1 MSVTNVTCKIGD
13 KEIKFETGKLA
24 LQAPGAVVVTSGDTN
39 VLVTT
44 VANETVREGIDFFPL
59 TVDVEERMYSAGKI
73 PGGFFRR
80 EGRQTE
86 KAILACRL
94 IDRPLRPSFKEGFR
108 CETQIIATVLSVD
121 NENEYDVLALN
132 AASLGLQ
139 LAGVPLDSPIGAV
152 RMSLINDNWVPQAS
166 NTELEDSVFDMVIA
180 GNLNEKGEVDIVMV
194 EAGASDNAFEKIDA
208 GSKAPSEELVA
219 DGIDSSKQFISE
231 LIAAQAELVSK
242 NDVPV
247 TDWPLVEDF
256 SKELKSDIED
266 SYKSEVENIT
276 SITDRKER
284 SNKQSELEEQVVE
297 KYINEEEDNTK
308 AIKLAFKSLV
318 KNVVRDR
325 VISGGERLDGRS
337 PTDIREISAEIGLLP
352 TVHGS
357 SLFLRGET
365 QVLNVTTLG
374 MGRLEQMLDTI
385 DTVTSKRYMH
395 HYNFPP
401 YSTGEAYMM
410 RGPKRREIGHGALAE
425 KALVPVI
432 PTKIDFPYTIRVV
445 SEAISSNGST
455 SQASVCA
462 SSLSLMAA
470 GVPIREHVAGIA
482 MGLISKDENY
492 VTLTDILGA
501 EDALGDMDFKVA
513 GTRNVITALQLDMK
527 IEGLPSD
534 VLRKALNQAMDA
546 RHHILDIMED
556 TISTPAESLSGN
568 APRLETVELPKDKIG
583 EVIGPKG
590 KNIRKIE
597 EETGVSVEIDDD
609 GILTLGSTEED
620 SLAAAK
626 EMVMLIIDPPEV
638 EVDTDYDGEV
648 VSVATY
654 GAFINILPGRDGLL
668 HISKF
673 HSEKRVKNPENVLNI
688 GDKIKVHVDSIENG
702 KVSLSLLEDL
712 DIPEESI
719 DTGGGNRGNR
729 DSRPRR
735 NDRSGRGNSGR
746 GNSGRGNSDRG
757 NRSSRQSDDSSKRKR
772 VSFEDEFEKGI

>member
-1 MSVTNVTCKIGD
+1 MSIDNVKVDIG
-13 KEIKFETGKLA
+13 KAEIGFETGKLA
-24 LQAPGAVVVTSGDTN
+24 LQAPGSVVVTSGDTT

-44 VANETVREGIDFFPL
+44 VANKSVRDGIDFFPL

-94 IDRPLRPSFKEGFR
+94 IDRPLRPSFKDGFR

-121 NENEYDVLALN
+121 NENEYDILALN

-139 LAGVPLDSPIGAV
+139 LAGVPLESAVGAV
-152 RMSLINDNWVPQAS
+152 RMSLINDNWVVQATNS
-166 NTELEDSVFDMVIA
+166 ELEDSVFDMVVA
-180 GNLNEKGEVDIVMV
+180 GSLNPKGEIDIVMV
-194 EAGASDNAFEKIDA
+194 EAGATDNAFAKIDE
-208 GSKAPSEELVA
+208 GSAAPSENIVA
-219 DGIDSSKQFISE
+219 DGIDMSKEFIAK
-231 LIAAQAELVSK
+231 LIEAQKELVAK
-242 NDVPV
+242 RDVPEI
-247 TDWPLVEDF
+247 DWPIIEDY
-256 SKELKSDIED
+256 SEELKSQISEAFGSDIEAAMA
-266 SYKSEVENIT
+266 
-276 SITDRKER
+276 ITDRAER
-284 SNKQSELEEQVVE
+284 SEKQSELQEQAVE
-297 KYINEEEDNTK
+297 KFLDEEDDNTK
-308 AIKLAFKSLV
+308 AIKLAFKSIV
-318 KNVVRDR
+318 KNTVRDR
-325 VISGGERLDGRS
+325 VLSGGARLDGRT
-337 PTDIREISAEIGLLP
+337 PTDIRNISAEINLFP

-374 MGRLEQMLDTI
+374 MSRLEQMLDTI

-401 YSTGEAYMM
+401 YSTGEAYPM

-425 KALVPVI
+425 KALVPVV
-432 PTKIDFPYTIRVV
+432 PPKVDFPYTIRVV

-482 MGLISKDENY
+482 MGLISKDDTY

-527 IEGLPSD
+527 IEGLPAD

-556 TISTPAESLSGN
+556 TIAEPAESLSGN
-568 APRLETVELPKDKIG
+568 APRLETIELPKDKIG

-590 KNIRKIE
+590 KNIKKIE
-597 EETGVSVEIDDD
+597 EETGCSVEIDDD
-609 GILTLGSTEED
+609 GILTLGSTEEEAI
-620 SLAAAK
+620 AAGK
-626 EMVMLIIDPPEV
+626 EMVMMIIDPPEA
-638 EVDTDYDGEV
+638 EVGAEYDGEI

-654 GAFINILPGRDGLL
+654 GAFVNILPGRDGLL
-668 HISKF
+668 HVSKF
-673 HSEKRVKNPENVLNI
+673 HSSKRVNNTEAVVSV
-688 GDKIKVHVDSIENG
+688 GDKVKVKVDSIENG
-702 KVSLSLLEDL
+702 KVSLSPVEDL
-712 DIPEESI
+712 EVPDDAVGDGNNKSNDRRAPRNKSNNRN
-719 DTGGGNRGNR
+719 NRGERKPKN
-729 DSRPRR
+729 
-735 NDRSGRGNSGR
+735 GGK
-746 GNSGRGNSDRG
+746 
-757 NRSSRQSDDSSKRKR
+757 SSNRKR
-772 VSFEDEFEKGI
+772 VSFEDEFEKGL

>member
-1 MSVTNVTCKIGD
+1 MSIDNVKVDIG
-13 KEIKFETGKLA
+13 KAEIGFETGKLA
-24 LQAPGAVVVTSGDTN
+24 LQAPGSVVVTSGNTT

-44 VANETVREGIDFFPL
+44 VANKSVRDGIDFFPL

-94 IDRPLRPSFKEGFR
+94 IDRPLRPSFKDGFR

-121 NENEYDVLALN
+121 NENEYDILALN

-139 LAGVPLDSPIGAV
+139 LAGVPLESAVGAV
-152 RMSLINDNWVPQAS
+152 RMSLINDNWVVQATNS
-166 NTELEDSVFDMVIA
+166 ELEDSVFDMVVA
-180 GNLNEKGEVDIVMV
+180 GSLNPKGEIDIVMV
-194 EAGASDNAFEKIDA
+194 EAGATDNAFAKIDE
-208 GSKAPSEELVA
+208 GSAAPSENIVA
-219 DGIDSSKQFISE
+219 DGIDMSKEFISK
-231 LIAAQAELVSK
+231 LIEAQKELVAK
-242 NDVPV
+242 RDVPEI
-247 TDWPLVEDF
+247 DWPIIEDY
-256 SKELKSDIED
+256 SEELKSQISEAFGSDIE
-266 SYKSEVENIT
+266 T
-276 SITDRKER
+276 AMAITDRAER
-284 SNKQSELEEQVVE
+284 SEKQSELQEQAVE
-297 KYINEEEDNTK
+297 KFLDEEDDNTK
-308 AIKLAFKSLV
+308 AIKLAFKSIV
-318 KNVVRDR
+318 KNTVRDR
-325 VISGGERLDGRS
+325 VLSGGARLDGRT
-337 PTDIREISAEIGLLP
+337 PTDIRNISAEINLLP

-374 MGRLEQMLDTI
+374 MSRLEQMLDTI

-401 YSTGEAYMM
+401 YSTGEAYPM

-425 KALVPVI
+425 KALVPVV
-432 PTKIDFPYTIRVV
+432 PPKVDFPYTIRVV

-482 MGLISKDENY
+482 MGLISKDDTY

-527 IEGLPSD
+527 IEGLPAD

-556 TISTPAESLSGN
+556 TIAEPAESLSGN
-568 APRLETVELPKDKIG
+568 APRLETIELPKDKIG

-590 KNIRKIE
+590 KNIKKIE
-597 EETGVSVEIDDD
+597 EETGCSVEIDDD
-609 GILTLGSTEED
+609 GILTLGSTEEEAI
-620 SLAAAK
+620 AAGK
-626 EMVMLIIDPPEV
+626 EMVMMIIDPPEA
-638 EVDTDYDGEV
+638 EVGAEYDGEI

-654 GAFINILPGRDGLL
+654 GAFVNILPGRDGLL
-668 HISKF
+668 HVSKF
-673 HSEKRVKNPENVLNI
+673 HSSKRVNNTEAVVSV
-688 GDKIKVHVDSIENG
+688 GDKVKVKVDSIENG
-702 KVSLSLLEDL
+702 KVSLSPVEDL
-712 DIPEESI
+712 EVPDDAVGDGNNKSNDRRPPRNKSNNRN
-719 DTGGGNRGNR
+719 NRGERKPKN
-729 DSRPRR
+729 
-735 NDRSGRGNSGR
+735 GGK
-746 GNSGRGNSDRG
+746 
-757 NRSSRQSDDSSKRKR
+757 SSNRKR
-772 VSFEDEFEKGI
+772 VSFEDEFEKGL

>member
-1 MSVTNVTCKIGD
+1 MSIDNVKVDIG
-13 KEIKFETGKLA
+13 KAEIGFETGKLA
-24 LQAPGAVVVTSGDTN
+24 LQAPGSVVVTSGDTT

-44 VANETVREGIDFFPL
+44 VANKSVRDGIDFFPL

-94 IDRPLRPSFKEGFR
+94 IDRPLRPSFKDGFR

-121 NENEYDVLALN
+121 NENEYDILALN

-139 LAGVPLDSPIGAV
+139 LAGVPLESAVGAV
-152 RMSLINDNWVPQAS
+152 RMSLINDNWVVQATNS
-166 NTELEDSVFDMVIA
+166 ELEDSVFDMVVA
-180 GNLNEKGEVDIVMV
+180 GSLNPKGEIDIVMV
-194 EAGASDNAFEKIDA
+194 EAGATDNAFAKIDE
-208 GSKAPSEELVA
+208 GSAAPSENIVA
-219 DGIDSSKQFISE
+219 DGIDMSKEYIAK
-231 LIAAQAELVSK
+231 LIEAQKELVAK
-242 NDVPV
+242 RDVPEI
-247 TDWPLVEDF
+247 DWPIIEDY
-256 SKELKSDIED
+256 SEELKSQISEAFSSNIEAAMA
-266 SYKSEVENIT
+266 
-276 SITDRKER
+276 ITDRAER
-284 SNKQSELEEQVVE
+284 SEKQSELQEQAVE
-297 KYINEEEDNTK
+297 KFLDEEDDNTK
-308 AIKLAFKSLV
+308 AIKLAFKSIV
-318 KNVVRDR
+318 KNTVRDR
-325 VISGGERLDGRS
+325 VLSGGARLDGRN
-337 PTDIREISAEIGLLP
+337 PTDIRNISAEINLLP

-374 MGRLEQMLDTI
+374 MSRLEQMLDTI

-401 YSTGEAYMM
+401 YSTGEAYPM

-425 KALVPVI
+425 KALVPVV
-432 PTKIDFPYTIRVV
+432 PAKVDFPYTIRVV

-482 MGLISKDENY
+482 MGLISKDDTY

-527 IEGLPSD
+527 IEGLPAD

-556 TISTPAESLSGN
+556 TIAEPAESLSGN
-568 APRLETVELPKDKIG
+568 APRLETIELPKDKIG

-590 KNIRKIE
+590 KNIKKIE
-597 EETGVSVEIDDD
+597 EETGCSVEIDDD
-609 GILTLGSTEED
+609 GILTLGSTEEEAI
-620 SLAAAK
+620 AAGK
-626 EMVMLIIDPPEV
+626 EMVMMIIDPPEA
-638 EVDTDYDGEV
+638 EVGAEYDGEI

-654 GAFINILPGRDGLL
+654 GAFVNILPGRDGLL
-668 HISKF
+668 HVSKF
-673 HSEKRVKNPENVLNI
+673 HSSKRVNNTEAVVSV
-688 GDKIKVHVDSIENG
+688 GDKVKVKVDSIENG
-702 KVSLSLLEDL
+702 KVSLSPVEDL
-712 DIPEESI
+712 EVPDDAVGDGNNKSNDRRPPRNKSNNRN
-719 DTGGGNRGNR
+719 NRGERKPKN
-729 DSRPRR
+729 
-735 NDRSGRGNSGR
+735 GGK
-746 GNSGRGNSDRG
+746 
-757 NRSSRQSDDSSKRKR
+757 SSNRKR
-772 VSFEDEFEKGI
+772 VSFEDEFEKGL

>member
-1 MSVTNVTCKIGD
+1 MSIDNVKVSIGNSD
-13 KEIKFETGKLA
+13 IAFETGKLA
-24 LQAPGAVVVTSGDTN
+24 LQAPGSVLVTSGETN

-44 VANETVREGIDFFPL
+44 VANKSVRDGIDFFPL

-94 IDRPLRPSFKEGFR
+94 IDRPLRPSFKDGFR

-121 NENEYDVLALN
+121 NENEYDILALN

-139 LAGVPLDSPIGAV
+139 LAGVPLESAVGAV
-152 RMSLINDNWVPQAS
+152 RMSLINDTWIAQAT
-166 NTELEDSVFDMVIA
+166 NTELEESVFDMVVA
-180 GNLNEKGEVDIVMV
+180 GSLNSKGEVDIVMV
-194 EAGASDNAFEKIDA
+194 EAGASDDAFEKIDN
-208 GSKAPSEELVA
+208 GSTAPSENIVA
-219 DGIDSSKQFISE
+219 DGIDLSKEYIAK
-231 LIAAQAELVSK
+231 LIEAQKELVSK
-242 NDVPV
+242 RDIPV
-247 TDWPLVEDF
+247 VDWPIVEDY
-256 SKELKSDIED
+256 SDELKAKITDE
-266 SYKSEVENIT
+266 YSEKVD
-276 SITDRKER
+276 SITALTDRSER
-284 SNKQSELEEQVVE
+284 SEKQSELQDEVIE
-297 KYINEEEDNTK
+297 KFLDDETDNTK

-318 KNVVRDR
+318 KSTVRNR
-325 VISGGERLDGRS
+325 VLTGGPRLDGRT
-337 PTDIREISAEIGLLP
+337 PTDIRNISSEINLLP

-374 MGRLEQMLDTI
+374 MSRLEQMLDTI

-401 YSTGEAYMM
+401 YSTGEAYPM

-432 PTKIDFPYTIRVV
+432 PPKIDFPYTIRVV

-482 MGLISKDENY
+482 MGLISNDDTY

-534 VLRKALNQAMDA
+534 VLRGALNQAMDA

-556 TISTPAESLSGN
+556 TIAEPAENLSGN
-568 APRLETVELPKDKIG
+568 APRLETIELPKDKIG

-597 EETGVSVEIDDD
+597 EETGCSVEIDDE
-609 GILTLGSTEED
+609 GILTLGSTEEEAI
-620 SLAAAK
+620 AAGK
-626 EMVMLIIDPPEV
+626 EMVMLIIDPPEA
-638 EVDTDYDGEV
+638 EVGAEYDGEV

-654 GAFINILPGRDGLL
+654 GAFVNILPGRDGLL
-668 HISKF
+668 HVSKF
-673 HSEKRVKNPENVLNI
+673 HSTKRVNNTEAVVKN
-688 GDKIKVHVDSIENG
+688 GDKIKVKVDSIENG
-702 KVSLSLLEDL
+702 KVSLSPVEDL
-712 DIPEESI
+712 DIPDDAVGESKGKSG
-719 DTGGGNRGNR
+719 DRKP
-729 DSRPRR
+729 SRPRNNNR
-735 NDRSGRGNSGR
+735 N
-746 GNSGRGNSDRG
+746 
-757 NRSSRQSDDSSKRKR
+757 NRSDKKTENNNKSSNRKR
-772 VSFEDEFEKGI
+772 VSFEDEFEKGLLTTFYFQLIL

>member
-1 MSVTNVTCKIGD
+1 MSIDNVKVNIGNA
-13 KEIKFETGKLA
+13 EIGFETGKLA
-24 LQAPGAVVVTSGDTN
+24 LQAPGSVVVTSGNTT

-44 VANETVREGIDFFPL
+44 VANKSVRDGIDFFPL

-94 IDRPLRPSFKEGFR
+94 IDRPLRPSFKDGFR

-121 NENEYDVLALN
+121 NENEYDILALN

-139 LAGVPLDSPIGAV
+139 LAGVPLESAVGAV
-152 RMSLINDNWVPQAS
+152 RMSLINDKWVVQAT
-166 NTELEDSVFDMVIA
+166 NTELEESVFDMVVA
-180 GNLNEKGEVDIVMV
+180 GSLNPKDEIDIVMV
-194 EAGASDNAFEKIDA
+194 EAGATDNAFNKIDQ
-208 GSKAPSEELVA
+208 GSAAPSENIVA
-219 DGIDSSKQFISE
+219 DGIDMSKEFIAK
-231 LIAAQAELVSK
+231 LIEAQKELVAK
-242 NDVPV
+242 RDIPKI
-247 TDWPLVEDF
+247 DWPFVEDY
-256 SKELKSDIED
+256 SEELKSQISDAFGSDIEAAMA
-266 SYKSEVENIT
+266 IT
-276 SITDRKER
+276 NRSER
-284 SNKQSELEEQVVE
+284 SEKQRELEEQAIE
-297 KYINEEEDNTK
+297 KFLDEEDDNTK
-308 AIKLAFKSLV
+308 AIKLSFKSIV
-318 KNVVRDR
+318 KNTVRDR
-325 VISGGERLDGRS
+325 VLSGGARLDGRT
-337 PTDIREISAEIGLLP
+337 PTDIRNISAEINLLP

-374 MGRLEQMLDTI
+374 MSRLEQMLDTI

-401 YSTGEAYMM
+401 YSTGEAYPM

-432 PTKIDFPYTIRVV
+432 PPKVDFPYTIRVV

-482 MGLISKDENY
+482 MGLISKDDTY

-527 IEGLPSD
+527 IEGLPAD

-556 TISTPAESLSGN
+556 TIAEPAESLSGN
-568 APRLETVELPKDKIG
+568 APRLETIELPKDKIG

-590 KNIRKIE
+590 KNIKKIE
-597 EETGVSVEIDDD
+597 EETGCSVEIDDD
-609 GILTLGSTEED
+609 GILTLGSTEEEAI
-620 SLAAAK
+620 AAGK
-626 EMVMLIIDPPEV
+626 EMVMLIIDPPEA
-638 EVDTDYDGEV
+638 EVGAEYDGEV

-654 GAFINILPGRDGLL
+654 GAFVNILPGRDGLL
-668 HISKF
+668 HVSKF
-673 HSEKRVKNPENVLNI
+673 HSTKRVNNTEAVVSV
-688 GDKIKVHVDSIENG
+688 GDKVKVKVDSIENG
-702 KVSLSLLEDL
+702 KVSLSPVEDL
-712 DIPEESI
+712 DVPDDAVSE
-719 DTGGGNRGNR
+719 GNNK
-729 DSRPRR
+729 S
-735 NDRSGRGNSGR
+735 NDRRPPRNRSNNRNNRVERNSKNSGK
-746 GNSGRGNSDRG
+746 
-757 NRSSRQSDDSSKRKR
+757 SSNRKR
-772 VSFEDEFEKGI
+772 VSFEDDFEKGL

>member
-1 MSVTNVTCKIGD
+1 MSIDNVKVNIGNA
-13 KEIKFETGKLA
+13 EIGFETGKLA
-24 LQAPGAVVVTSGDTN
+24 LQAPGSVVVTSGDTT

-44 VANETVREGIDFFPL
+44 VANKSVRDGIDFFPL

-94 IDRPLRPSFKEGFR
+94 IDRPLRPSFKDGFR

-121 NENEYDVLALN
+121 NENEYDILALN

-139 LAGVPLDSPIGAV
+139 LAGVPLESAVGAV
-152 RMSLINDNWVPQAS
+152 RMSLINDNWVVQAT
-166 NTELEDSVFDMVIA
+166 NTELEESVFDMVVA
-180 GNLNEKGEVDIVMV
+180 GSLNPKGEIDIVMV
-194 EAGASDNAFEKIDA
+194 EAGATDNAFNKIDE
-208 GSKAPSEELVA
+208 GSAAPSENIVA
-219 DGIDSSKQFISE
+219 DGIDMSKEFISK
-231 LIAAQAELVSK
+231 LIEAQKELVAK
-242 NDVPV
+242 RDVPEV
-247 TDWPLVEDF
+247 DWPIIEDY
-256 SKELKSDIED
+256 SEELKSQISEAFGSDIE
-266 SYKSEVENIT
+266 T
-276 SITDRKER
+276 AMAITDRSER
-284 SNKQSELEEQVVE
+284 SEKQSALEEQAVE
-297 KYINEEEDNTK
+297 KFLDEEDDNTK
-308 AIKLAFKSLV
+308 AIKLAFKSIV
-318 KNVVRDR
+318 KNTVRDR
-325 VISGGERLDGRS
+325 VLSGGARLDGRT
-337 PTDIREISAEIGLLP
+337 PTDIRNISAEINLLP

-374 MGRLEQMLDTI
+374 MSRLEQMLDTI

-401 YSTGEAYMM
+401 YSTGEAYPM

-432 PTKIDFPYTIRVV
+432 PPKVDFPYTIRVV

-482 MGLISKDENY
+482 MGLISKDDTY

-527 IEGLPSD
+527 IEGLPAD

-556 TISTPAESLSGN
+556 TIAEPAESLSGN
-568 APRLETVELPKDKIG
+568 APRLETIELPKDKIG

-590 KNIRKIE
+590 KNIKKIE
-597 EETGVSVEIDDD
+597 EETGCSVEIDDD
-609 GILTLGSTEED
+609 GILTLGSTEEEAI
-620 SLAAAK
+620 AAGK
-626 EMVMLIIDPPEV
+626 EMVMLIIDPPEA
-638 EVDTDYDGEV
+638 EVGAEYDGEV

-668 HISKF
+668 HVSKF
-673 HSEKRVKNPENVLNI
+673 HSSKRVNNTEAVVSV
-688 GDKIKVHVDSIENG
+688 GDKIKVNVDSIENG
-702 KVSLSLLEDL
+702 KVSLSPVEDL
-712 DIPEESI
+712 EIPEEAE
-719 DTGGGNRGNR
+719 GGDSKNSRDRKPSRSRNGNRNGR
-729 DSRPRR
+729 DKK
-735 NDRSGRGNSGR
+735 
-746 GNSGRGNSDRG
+746 SDNG
-757 NRSSRQSDDSSKRKR
+757 GKSSNRKR
-772 VSFEDEFEKGI
+772 VSFEDEFEKGL

>member
-1 MSVTNVTCKIGD
+1 MSIDNVKVDIG
-13 KEIKFETGKLA
+13 KAEIGFETGKLA
-24 LQAPGAVVVTSGDTN
+24 LQAPGSVVVTSGDTT

-44 VANETVREGIDFFPL
+44 VANKSVRDGIDFFPL

-94 IDRPLRPSFKEGFR
+94 IDRPLRPSFKDGFR

-121 NENEYDVLALN
+121 NENEYDILALN

-139 LAGVPLDSPIGAV
+139 LAGVPLESAVGAV
-152 RMSLINDNWVPQAS
+152 RMSLINDNWVVQATNS
-166 NTELEDSVFDMVIA
+166 ELEDSVFDMVVA
-180 GNLNEKGEVDIVMV
+180 GSLNPKGEIDIVMV
-194 EAGASDNAFEKIDA
+194 EAGATDNAFAKIDE
-208 GSKAPSEELVA
+208 GSAAPSENIVA
-219 DGIDSSKQFISE
+219 DGIDMSKEFISK
-231 LIAAQAELVSK
+231 LIEAQKELVAK
-242 NDVPV
+242 RDVPEI
-247 TDWPLVEDF
+247 DWPIIEDYPE
-256 SKELKSDIED
+256 ELKSQISEAFGSDIE
-266 SYKSEVENIT
+266 VAMA
-276 SITDRKER
+276 ITDRAER
-284 SNKQSELEEQVVE
+284 SEKQSELQEQAVE
-297 KYINEEEDNTK
+297 KFLDEEDDNTK
-308 AIKLAFKSLV
+308 AIKLAFKSIV
-318 KNVVRDR
+318 KNTVRDR
-325 VISGGERLDGRS
+325 VLSGGARLDGRT
-337 PTDIREISAEIGLLP
+337 PTDIRNISAEINLLP

-374 MGRLEQMLDTI
+374 MSRLEQMLDTI

-401 YSTGEAYMM
+401 YSTGEAYPM

-425 KALVPVI
+425 KALVPVV
-432 PTKIDFPYTIRVV
+432 PPKVDFPYTIRVV

-482 MGLISKDENY
+482 MGLISKDDTY

-527 IEGLPSD
+527 IEGLPAD

-556 TISTPAESLSGN
+556 TIAEPAESLSGN
-568 APRLETVELPKDKIG
+568 APRLETIELPKDKIG

-590 KNIRKIE
+590 KNIKKIE
-597 EETGVSVEIDDD
+597 EETGCSVEIDDD
-609 GILTLGSTEED
+609 GILTLGSTEEEAI
-620 SLAAAK
+620 AAGK
-626 EMVMLIIDPPEV
+626 EMVMMIIDPPEA
-638 EVDTDYDGEV
+638 EVGAEYDGEI

-654 GAFINILPGRDGLL
+654 GAFVNILPGRDGLL
-668 HISKF
+668 HVSKF
-673 HSEKRVKNPENVLNI
+673 HSSKRVNNTEAVVSV
-688 GDKIKVHVDSIENG
+688 GDKVKVKVDSIENG
-702 KVSLSLLEDL
+702 KVSLSPVEDL
-712 DIPEESI
+712 EVPDDAVGDGNNKSNDRRPPRNKSNNRN
-719 DTGGGNRGNR
+719 NRGERKPKN
-729 DSRPRR
+729 
-735 NDRSGRGNSGR
+735 GGK
-746 GNSGRGNSDRG
+746 
-757 NRSSRQSDDSSKRKR
+757 SSNRKR
-772 VSFEDEFEKGI
+772 VSFEDEFEKGL

>member
-1 MSVTNVTCKIGD
+1 MSIDNVKVDIG
-13 KEIKFETGKLA
+13 KAEIGFETGKLA
-24 LQAPGAVVVTSGDTN
+24 LQAPGSVVVTSGDTT

-44 VANETVREGIDFFPL
+44 VANKSVRDGIDFFPL

-94 IDRPLRPSFKEGFR
+94 IDRPLRPSFKDGFR

-121 NENEYDVLALN
+121 NENEYDILALN

-139 LAGVPLDSPIGAV
+139 LAGVPLESAVGAV
-152 RMSLINDNWVPQAS
+152 RMSLINDNWVVQATNS
-166 NTELEDSVFDMVIA
+166 ELEDSVFDMVVA
-180 GNLNEKGEVDIVMV
+180 GSLNSKGEIDIVMV
-194 EAGASDNAFEKIDA
+194 EAGATDNAFAKIDE
-208 GSKAPSEELVA
+208 GSAAPSENIVA
-219 DGIDSSKQFISE
+219 DGIDMSKEFISK
-231 LIAAQAELVSK
+231 LIEAQKELVAK
-242 NDVPV
+242 RDVPEI
-247 TDWPLVEDF
+247 DWPIIEDY
-256 SKELKSDIED
+256 SEELKSQISEAFGSDIEAAMA
-266 SYKSEVENIT
+266 
-276 SITDRKER
+276 ITDRAER
-284 SNKQSELEEQVVE
+284 SEKQSELQEQAVE
-297 KYINEEEDNTK
+297 KFLDEEDDNTK
-308 AIKLAFKSLV
+308 AIKLAFKSIV
-318 KNVVRDR
+318 KNTVRDR
-325 VISGGERLDGRS
+325 VLSGGARLDGRT
-337 PTDIREISAEIGLLP
+337 PTDIRNISAEINLLP

-374 MGRLEQMLDTI
+374 MSRLEQMLDTI

-401 YSTGEAYMM
+401 YSTGEAYPM

-425 KALVPVI
+425 KALVPVV
-432 PTKIDFPYTIRVV
+432 PPKVDFPYTIRVV

-482 MGLISKDENY
+482 MGLISKDDTY

-527 IEGLPSD
+527 IEGLPAD

-556 TISTPAESLSGN
+556 TIAEPAESLSGN
-568 APRLETVELPKDKIG
+568 APRLETIELPKDKIG

-590 KNIRKIE
+590 KNIKKIE
-597 EETGVSVEIDDD
+597 EETGCSVEIDDD
-609 GILTLGSTEED
+609 GILTLGSTEEEAI
-620 SLAAAK
+620 AAGK
-626 EMVMLIIDPPEV
+626 EMVMMIIDPPEA
-638 EVDTDYDGEV
+638 EVGAEYDGEI

-654 GAFINILPGRDGLL
+654 GAFVNILPGRDGLL
-668 HISKF
+668 HVSKF
-673 HSEKRVKNPENVLNI
+673 HSSKRVNNTEAVVSV
-688 GDKIKVHVDSIENG
+688 GDKVKVKVDSIENG
-702 KVSLSLLEDL
+702 KVSLSPVEDL
-712 DIPEESI
+712 EVPDDAVGDGNNKSNDRRPPRNKSNNRN
-719 DTGGGNRGNR
+719 NRGERKPKN
-729 DSRPRR
+729 
-735 NDRSGRGNSGR
+735 GGK
-746 GNSGRGNSDRG
+746 
-757 NRSSRQSDDSSKRKR
+757 SSNRKR
-772 VSFEDEFEKGI
+772 VSFEDEFEKGL

>member
-1 MSVTNVTCKIGD
+1 MSIDNVKVNIGSAD
-13 KEIKFETGKLA
+13 IGFETGKLA
-24 LQAPGAVVVTSGDTN
+24 LQAPGSVVVTSGETT

-44 VANETVREGIDFFPL
+44 VANKSVRDGIDFFPL

-94 IDRPLRPSFKEGFR
+94 IDRPLRPSFKDGFR

-121 NENEYDVLALN
+121 NENEYDILALN

-139 LAGVPLDSPIGAV
+139 LAGVPLESAVGAV
-152 RMSLINDNWVPQAS
+152 RMSLINDNWVVQAT
-166 NTELEDSVFDMVIA
+166 NTELEESVFDMVVA
-180 GNLNEKGEVDIVMV
+180 GSLNPKGEIDIVMV
-194 EAGASDNAFEKIDA
+194 EAGATDNAFQKIDE
-208 GSKAPSEELVA
+208 GSAAPSENIVA
-219 DGIDSSKQFISE
+219 DGIDMSKEFIAK
-231 LIAAQAELVSK
+231 LIEAQKELVSK
-242 NDVPV
+242 RDVPEI
-247 TDWPLVEDF
+247 DWPI
-256 SKELKSDIED
+256 IED
-266 SYKSEVENIT
+266 YSEELRSQISEAFGT
-276 SITDRKER
+276 EIETAMALTDRSER
-284 SNKQSELEEQVVE
+284 SEKQSKLEEQAVE
-297 KYINEEEDNTK
+297 QFLNEEDDNTK
-308 AIKLAFKSLV
+308 AIKLAFKSIV
-318 KNVVRDR
+318 KNIVRDR
-325 VISGGERLDGRS
+325 VLSGGARLDGRT
-337 PTDIREISAEIGLLP
+337 PTDIRNISAEINLLP

-374 MGRLEQMLDTI
+374 MSRLEQMLDTI

-401 YSTGEAYMM
+401 YSTGEAYPM

-425 KALVPVI
+425 KALVPVV
-432 PTKIDFPYTIRVV
+432 PQKVDFPYTIRVV

-482 MGLISKDENY
+482 MGLISKDDTY

-527 IEGLPSD
+527 IEGLPAD

-556 TISTPAESLSGN
+556 TISEPAESLSGN
-568 APRLETVELPKDKIG
+568 APRLETIELPKDKIG

-590 KNIRKIE
+590 KNIKKIE
-597 EETGVSVEIDDD
+597 EETGCSVEIDDD

-620 SLAAAK
+620 AIAAGK
-626 EMVMLIIDPPEV
+626 EMVMLIIDPPEAEVGV
-638 EVDTDYDGEV
+638 EYDGEV
-648 VSVATY
+648 VSVANY

-668 HISKF
+668 HVSKF
-673 HSEKRVKNPENVLNI
+673 HSSKRVNNTEAVVSV
-688 GDKIKVHVDSIENG
+688 GDKIRVNVDSIENG
-702 KVSLSLLEDL
+702 KVSLSPVEDL
-712 DIPEESI
+712 EIPEEAE
-719 DTGGGNRGNR
+719 GGQSNNSRDRKPSRSRNGNRNGK
-729 DSRPRR
+729 DK
-735 NDRSGRGNSGR
+735 
-746 GNSGRGNSDRG
+746 NSDNRG
-757 NRSSRQSDDSSKRKR
+757 KSSNRKR
-772 VSFEDEFEKGI
+772 VSFEDDFEKGL

>member
-1 MSVTNVTCKIGD
+1 MSIDNVKVSIGNS
-13 KEIKFETGKLA
+13 EIVFETGKLA
-24 LQAPGAVVVTSGDTN
+24 IQAPGSVVVTSGETN

-44 VANETVREGIDFFPL
+44 VANKTVRDGIDFFPL

-94 IDRPLRPSFKEGFR
+94 IDRPLRPSFKDGFR

-121 NENEYDVLALN
+121 NENEYDILALN

-139 LAGVPLDSPIGAV
+139 LAGVPLESAVGAV
-152 RMSLINDNWVPQAS
+152 RMSLINDNWVVQAT
-166 NTELEDSVFDMVIA
+166 NTEIEESVFDMVVA
-180 GNLNEKGEVDIVMV
+180 GSLNTKGEVDIVMV
-194 EAGASDNAFEKIDA
+194 EAAASDSAFEKIDN
-208 GSKAPSEELVA
+208 GSKAPSESIVA
-219 DGIDSSKQFISE
+219 DGIDMSKEFIGKLIDAQKE
-231 LIAAQAELVSK
+231 LLTKRSIPVVDWPIVEDYSAELGNEIASEYAEEV
-242 NDVPV
+242 
-247 TDWPLVEDF
+247 
-256 SKELKSDIED
+256 D
-266 SYKSEVENIT
+266 SIT
-276 SITDRKER
+276 AITDRSER
-284 SNKQSELEEQVVE
+284 SEKQGALQEQVLE
-297 KYINEEEDNTK
+297 KFLDDEVPNSK

-318 KNVVRDR
+318 KSTVRNR
-325 VISGGERLDGRS
+325 VLSGGPRLDGRT
-337 PTDIREISAEIGLLP
+337 PTDIRNISSEIDILP

-374 MGRLEQMLDTI
+374 MSRLEQMLDTI

-401 YSTGEAYMM
+401 YSTGEAYPM

-425 KALVPVI
+425 KALIPVI

-482 MGLISKDENY
+482 MGLISKDDTY

-534 VLRKALNQAMDA
+534 VLRNALNQAMDA

-556 TISTPAESLSGN
+556 TISEPAESLSGN
-568 APRLETVELPKDKIG
+568 APRLETIELPKDKIG

-597 EETGVSVEIDDD
+597 EETGCSVEIDDD
-609 GILTLGSTEED
+609 GILTLGSTEEEAI
-620 SLAAAK
+620 AAGK
-626 EMVMLIIDPPEV
+626 EMVMLIIDPPEA
-638 EVDTDYDGEV
+638 EVGAEYDGEV

-668 HISKF
+668 HVSKF
-673 HSEKRVKNPENVLNI
+673 HSSKRVNNTAAVVTV
-688 GDKIKVHVDSIENG
+688 GDKIKVKVDSIENG
-702 KVSLSLLEDL
+702 KVSLSP
-712 DIPEESI
+712 I
-719 DTGGGNRGNR
+719 
-729 DSRPRR
+729 
-735 NDRSGRGNSGR
+735 
-746 GNSGRGNSDRG
+746 
-757 NRSSRQSDDSSKRKR
+757 
-772 VSFEDEFEKGI
+772 

>member
-1 MSVTNVTCKIGD
+1 MSIDNVKVNIGNA
-13 KEIKFETGKLA
+13 EIGFETGKLA
-24 LQAPGAVVVTSGDTN
+24 LQAPGSAVVTSGDTT

-44 VANETVREGIDFFPL
+44 VANKSVRDGIDFFPL

-94 IDRPLRPSFKEGFR
+94 IDRPLRPSFKDGFR

-121 NENEYDVLALN
+121 NENEYDILALN

-139 LAGVPLDSPIGAV
+139 LAGVPLESAVGAV
-152 RMSLINDNWVPQAS
+152 RMSLINDNWVVQAT
-166 NTELEDSVFDMVIA
+166 NTELEESVFDMVVA
-180 GNLNEKGEVDIVMV
+180 GSLNPKGEIDIVMV
-194 EAGASDNAFEKIDA
+194 EAGATDNAFNKIDE
-208 GSKAPSEELVA
+208 GSAAPSENIVA
-219 DGIDSSKQFISE
+219 DGIDMSKEFISK
-231 LIAAQAELVSK
+231 LIEAQKELVAK
-242 NDVPV
+242 RDVPEI
-247 TDWPLVEDF
+247 DWPIVEDY
-256 SKELKSDIED
+256 SEELKSQISEAFGSDIEAAMAL
-266 SYKSEVENIT
+266 
-276 SITDRKER
+276 TDRAER
-284 SNKQSELEEQVVE
+284 SEKQSELQELAVE
-297 KYINEEEDNTK
+297 KFLDEEDDNTK
-308 AIKLAFKSLV
+308 AIKLAFKSIV
-318 KNVVRDR
+318 KNTVRDR
-325 VISGGERLDGRS
+325 VLSGGARLDGRT
-337 PTDIREISAEIGLLP
+337 PTDIRNISAEINLLP

-374 MGRLEQMLDTI
+374 MSRLEQMLDTI

-401 YSTGEAYMM
+401 YSTGEAYPM

-432 PTKIDFPYTIRVV
+432 PPKVDFPYTIRVV

-482 MGLISKDENY
+482 MGLISKDETY

-527 IEGLPSD
+527 IEGLPAD
-534 VLRKALNQAMDA
+534 VLRKALNQAMEA

-556 TISTPAESLSGN
+556 TIAEPAESLSGN
-568 APRLETVELPKDKIG
+568 APRLETIELPKDKIG

-590 KNIRKIE
+590 KNIKKIE
-597 EETGVSVEIDDD
+597 EETGCSVEIDDD
-609 GILTLGSTEED
+609 GILTLGSTEEEAI
-620 SLAAAK
+620 AAGK
-626 EMVMLIIDPPEV
+626 EMVMLIIDPPEA
-638 EVDTDYDGEV
+638 EVGAEYDGEV

-654 GAFINILPGRDGLL
+654 GAFVNILPGRDGLL
-668 HISKF
+668 HVSKF
-673 HSEKRVKNPENVLNI
+673 HSTKRVNNTESVVTV
-688 GDKIKVHVDSIENG
+688 GDKIKVKVDSIENG
-702 KVSLSLLEDL
+702 KVSLSPVEDL
-712 DIPEESI
+712 DVPDDAVSEGNNKSN
-719 DTGGGNRGNR
+719 DRRPPRNRSNNRNNRGE
-729 DSRPRR
+729 R
-735 NDRSGRGNSGR
+735 NSKNSGK
-746 GNSGRGNSDRG
+746 
-757 NRSSRQSDDSSKRKR
+757 SSNRKR
-772 VSFEDEFEKGI
+772 VSFEDDFEKGL

>member
-44 VANETVREGIDFFPL
+44 VANDSVREGIDFFPL
-59 TVDVEERMYSAGKI
+59 TVDVEERMYAAGKI

-94 IDRPLRPSFKEGFR
+94 IDRPLRPSFNEGFR

-152 RMSLINDNWVPQAS
+152 RMSLINDNWVAQAT
-166 NTELEDSVFDMVIA
+166 NTQMEDSVFDMVIA

-208 GSKAPSEELVA
+208 GSKSPSEDLVA
-219 DGIDSSKQFISE
+219 DGIDASKEFISE
-231 LIAAQAELVSK
+231 FIKAQAELVAQ
-242 NDVPV
+242 NDVPSI
-247 TDWPLVEDF
+247 DWPVVEDF
-256 SKELKSDIED
+256 TQELKSEIEE
-266 SYKSEVENIT
+266 SFKSEVETVT

-284 SNKQSELEEQVVE
+284 SKKQSELEEKVID
-297 KYINEEEDNTK
+297 KYLNNEEDNTK
-308 AIKLAFKSLV
+308 PIKLAFKSLV
-318 KNVVRDR
+318 KSVVRDR
-325 VISGGERLDGRS
+325 VISGGDRLDGRS
-337 PTDIREISAEIGLLP
+337 PTDIRNISAEIGLLP

-556 TISTPAESLSGN
+556 TISSPAESLSGN

-620 SLAAAK
+620 SLAEAK

-702 KVSLSLLEDL
+702 KVSLSLLENL

-719 DTGGGNRGNR
+719 DSGGGNRGNR

-746 GNSGRGNSDRG
+746 GNSDRG
-757 NRSSRQSDDSSKRKR
+757 NRSSRSNSESSKRKR

>member
-59 TVDVEERMYSAGKI
+59 TVDVEERMYAAGKI

-180 GNLNEKGEVDIVMV
+180 GNLNDKGEVDIVMV

-242 NDVPV
+242 NEVPV

-256 SKELKSDIED
+256 SKELKSHIED

-276 SITDRKER
+276 SITDRTER

-308 AIKLAFKSLV
+308 AIQLAFKSLV

-325 VISGGERLDGRS
+325 VISGGPRLDGRS
-337 PTDIREISAEIGLLP
+337 PTNIREISAEIGLLP

-432 PTKIDFPYTIRVV
+432 PNKIDFPYTIRVV

-534 VLRKALNQAMDA
+534 VLRKALSQAMDA

-556 TISTPAESLSGN
+556 TISEPAESLSGN

-729 DSRPRR
+729 DSRPKR
-735 NDRSGRGNSGR
+735 NDRSGRGNSGK
-746 GNSGRGNSDRG
+746 G
-757 NRSSRQSDDSSKRKR
+757 NRSSRQSNDSSKRKR

>member
-59 TVDVEERMYSAGKI
+59 TVDVEERMYAAGKI

-284 SNKQSELEEQVVE
+284 SNKQSELEEKVVE
-297 KYINEEEDNTK
+297 KHINEEEDNTK

>member
-1 MSVTNVTCKIGD
+1 MSIDNVKVNIGNS
-13 KEIKFETGKLA
+13 EIGFETGKLA
-24 LQAPGAVVVTSGDTN
+24 LQAPGSVVVTSGDTT

-44 VANETVREGIDFFPL
+44 VANKSVRDGIDFFPL

-94 IDRPLRPSFKEGFR
+94 IDRPLRPSFKDGFR

-121 NENEYDVLALN
+121 NENEYDILALN

-139 LAGVPLDSPIGAV
+139 LAGVPLESAVGAV
-152 RMSLINDNWVPQAS
+152 RMSLVNDNWVVQAT
-166 NTELEDSVFDMVIA
+166 NTELEDSVFNMVVA
-180 GNLNEKGEVDIVMV
+180 GSLNPKGEIDIVMV
-194 EAGASDNAFEKIDA
+194 EAGATDNAFEKIDE
-208 GSKAPSEELVA
+208 GSAAPSENIVA
-219 DGIDSSKQFISE
+219 DGIDKSKEFIAK
-231 LIAAQAELVSK
+231 LIEAQKELVSK
-242 NDVPV
+242 RDVPEV
-247 TDWPLVEDF
+247 DWPIVEDY
-256 SKELKSDIED
+256 SEELKSQISEAFGSDIET
-266 SYKSEVENIT
+266 VMAL
-276 SITDRKER
+276 TDRSER
-284 SNKQSELEEQVVE
+284 SDKQSKLEEQAVE
-297 KYINEEEDNTK
+297 KFLDEEDDNTK
-308 AIKLAFKSLV
+308 AIKLAFKSIV
-318 KNVVRDR
+318 KNTVRDR
-325 VISGGERLDGRS
+325 VLSGGARLDGRT
-337 PTDIREISAEIGLLP
+337 PTDIRNISAEINLLP

-365 QVLNVTTLG
+365 QVLNITTLG
-374 MGRLEQMLDTI
+374 MSRLEQMLDTI

-401 YSTGEAYMM
+401 YSTGEAYPM

-425 KALVPVI
+425 KALVPVV
-432 PTKIDFPYTIRVV
+432 PPKVDFPYTIRVV

-482 MGLISKDENY
+482 MGLISKDDTY

-527 IEGLPSD
+527 IEGLPAD

-556 TISTPAESLSGN
+556 TIAEPAESLSGN
-568 APRLETVELPKDKIG
+568 APRLETIELPKDKIG

-590 KNIRKIE
+590 KNIKKIE
-597 EETGVSVEIDDD
+597 EETGCSVEIDDD
-609 GILTLGSTEED
+609 GILTLGSTEEEAI
-620 SLAAAK
+620 AAGK
-626 EMVMLIIDPPEV
+626 EMVMLIIDPPEA
-638 EVDTDYDGEV
+638 EVGAEYDGEV

-668 HISKF
+668 HVSKF
-673 HSEKRVKNPENVLNI
+673 HSSKRVNNTEAVVSV
-688 GDKIKVHVDSIENG
+688 GDKIRVNVDSIENG
-702 KVSLSLLEDL
+702 KVSLSPVEDL
-712 DIPEESI
+712 EIPEEAE
-719 DTGGGNRGNR
+719 GGESNNSRDRKPSRSRNGNKNGR
-729 DSRPRR
+729 DKK
-735 NDRSGRGNSGR
+735 
-746 GNSGRGNSDRG
+746 SDNLG
-757 NRSSRQSDDSSKRKR
+757 KSSNRKR
-772 VSFEDEFEKGI
+772 VSFEDEFEKGL

>member
-59 TVDVEERMYSAGKI
+59 TVDVEERMYAAGKI

-180 GNLNEKGEVDIVMV
+180 GNLNDKGEVDIVMV

-242 NDVPV
+242 NEVPV

-308 AIKLAFKSLV
+308 EIKLAFKSLV

-325 VISGGERLDGRS
+325 VISGGARLDGRT

-432 PTKIDFPYTIRVV
+432 PNKIDFPYTIRVV

-534 VLRKALNQAMDA
+534 VLRKALSQAMDA

-556 TISTPAESLSGN
+556 TISEPAESLSGN

>member
-1 MSVTNVTCKIGD
+1 MSVTNVTCNIGD

-24 LQAPGAVVVTSGDTN
+24 IQAPGAVVVTSGETN

-44 VANETVREGIDFFPL
+44 VANESVREGIDFFPL
-59 TVDVEERMYSAGKI
+59 TVDVEERMYAAGKI

-94 IDRPLRPSFKEGFR
+94 IDRPLRPSFADGFR

-121 NENEYDVLALN
+121 NENEYDILSLN
-132 AASLGLQ
+132 GASLGLQ
-139 LAGVPLDSPIGAV
+139 LAGVPLESPVGAV
-152 RMSLINDNWVPQAS
+152 RMSLINDKWVVQAS
-166 NTELEDSVFDMVIA
+166 NTELEESIFDMVVA
-180 GNLNEKGEVDIVMV
+180 GSLNTKNEVDIVMV
-194 EAGASDNAFEKIDA
+194 EAGATEIAFDKIDN
-208 GSKAPSEELVA
+208 GSLAPSEEVVA
-219 DGIDSSKQFISE
+219 DGIDASKEHILT
-231 LIAAQAELVSK
+231 LINAQKELVSK
-242 NDVPV
+242 NEVPKI
-247 TDWPLVEDF
+247 DWPIVEDYTE
-256 SKELKSDIED
+256 ELKTEIENSYKEDIE
-266 SYKSEVENIT
+266 SIT

-284 SNKQSELEEQVVE
+284 GNKQNDLQEKVVE
-297 KYINEEEDNTK
+297 KYLNEDEDNTNS
-308 AIKLAFKSLV
+308 INLAFKSVV
-318 KNVVRDR
+318 KNVVRER
-325 VISGGERLDGRS
+325 VISGGSRLDGRNPS
-337 PTDIREISAEIGLLP
+337 DIREISAEINLLP

-357 SLFLRGET
+357 SMFLRGET

-401 YSTGEAYMM
+401 YSTGEAYPM

-425 KALVPVI
+425 KALFPVI
-432 PTKIDFPYTIRVV
+432 PAKIDFPYTIRVV

-513 GTRNVITALQLDMK
+513 GTRNAITALQLDMK

-546 RHHILDIMED
+546 RHHILDVMED
-556 TISTPAESLSGN
+556 TISEPAKSLSGN
-568 APRLETVELPKDKIG
+568 APRLETIELPKDKIG

-620 SLAAAK
+620 SLNDAK

-648 VSVATY
+648 VSIATY

-673 HSEKRVKNPENVLNI
+673 HSELRVKNPENVLSP
-688 GDKIKVHVDSIENG
+688 GDKVKVHVDSIENG
-702 KVSLSLLEDL
+702 KISLSLIDDLE
-712 DIPEESI
+712 IPEDSI
-719 DTGGGNRGNR
+719 DSGGSNNRNR
-729 DSRPRR
+729 DSHP
-735 NDRSGRGNSGR
+735 RGNNR
-746 GNSGRGNSDRG
+746 RRDNRDRG
-757 NRSSRQSDDSSKRKR
+757 PKGKNSKRKR

>member
-1 MSVTNVTCKIGD
+1 MSVTNVTCKIGE

-24 LQAPGAVVVTSGDTN
+24 LQAPGAVVVTSGETN

-94 IDRPLRPSFKEGFR
+94 IDRPLRPSFNDGFR

-121 NENEYDVLALN
+121 NENEYDVLSLN

-139 LAGVPLDSPIGAV
+139 LAGVPLDSPVGAV
-152 RMSLINDNWVPQAS
+152 RMSLINDNWVVQPTNS
-166 NTELEDSVFDMVIA
+166 EMEESVFDMVIA
-180 GNLNEKGEVDIVMV
+180 GNLNENNDVDIVMV
-194 EAGASDNAFEKIDA
+194 EAGATETAFDKIDS
-208 GSKAPSEELVA
+208 GSTTPTEDIVA
-219 DGIDSSKQFISE
+219 DGIDKSKEYISE
-231 LIAAQAELVSK
+231 LIKAQAELVSQ
-242 NDVPV
+242 NEVPEI
-247 TDWPLVEDF
+247 DWPLIEDYTP
-256 SKELKSDIED
+256 ELLSELEESYKSDIET
-266 SYKSEVENIT
+266 IT

-284 SNKQSELEEQVVE
+284 STKQAELEESAVE
-297 KYINEEEDNTK
+297 KYLNEEEDNSK
-308 AIKLAFKSLV
+308 AIKLAFKSIV

-325 VISGGERLDGRS
+325 VISGGARLDGRT
-337 PTDIREISAEIGLLP
+337 PTDIRNISAEIDLLP

-432 PTKIDFPYTIRVV
+432 PTKVDFPYTIRVV

-482 MGLISKDENY
+482 MGLISKEDNY

-513 GTRNVITALQLDMK
+513 GTRNMITALQLDMK

-534 VLRKALNQAMDA
+534 VLRKALNIKPNSKVITIFTNLIWDA
-546 RHHILDIMED
+546 ANVRGQIAFRDTFDCIVKSIDKYNSVDGVHILIRPH
-556 TISTPAESLSGN
+556 PAEYVVGTNEGYEEMLLKRYDN
-568 APRLETVELPKDKIG
+568 NLPRNVTVISNEMLVNSFSVIELTDIG
-583 EVIGPKG
+583 VINTSTIGIEMSIEGKPTILISEPHYRSKG
-590 KNIRKIE
+590 FTYDASSENHYFQLI
-597 EETGVSVEIDDD
+597 D
-609 GILTLGSTEED
+609 GILKNGHQLPNQIR
-620 SLAAAK
+620 LAK
-626 EMVMLIIDPPEV
+626 KYFYLMMFEYQHTMPFKFSSFNTFDGYNYKSFNDLKYDKNEKINLIV
-638 EVDTDYDGEV
+638 ERISSGNFSD
-648 VSVATY
+648 
-654 GAFINILPGRDGLL
+654 FIF
-668 HISKF
+668 K
-673 HSEKRVKNPENVLNI
+673 
-688 GDKIKVHVDSIENG
+688 
-702 KVSLSLLEDL
+702 
-712 DIPEESI
+712 
-719 DTGGGNRGNR
+719 
-729 DSRPRR
+729 
-735 NDRSGRGNSGR
+735 
-746 GNSGRGNSDRG
+746 
-757 NRSSRQSDDSSKRKR
+757 
-772 VSFEDEFEKGI
+772 

>member
-1 MSVTNVTCKIGD
+1 MSVTNVTCNIGD

-24 LQAPGAVVVTSGDTN
+24 IQAPGAVVVSSGETN

-44 VANETVREGIDFFPL
+44 VANESVREGIDFFPL
-59 TVDVEERMYSAGKI
+59 TVDVEERMYAAGKI

-94 IDRPLRPSFKEGFR
+94 IDRPLRPSFADGFR

-121 NENEYDVLALN
+121 NENEYDILALN

-139 LAGVPLDSPIGAV
+139 LAGVPLESPVGAV
-152 RMSLINDNWVPQAS
+152 RMSLINDKWVVQAS
-166 NTELEDSVFDMVIA
+166 NTELEESIFDMVVA
-180 GNLNEKGEVDIVMV
+180 GSLNTKNEVDIVMV
-194 EAGASDNAFEKIDA
+194 EAGATEIAFNKIDN
-208 GSKAPSEELVA
+208 GSLAPSEELVA
-219 DGIDSSKQFISE
+219 DGIDASKEHILT
-231 LIAAQAELVSK
+231 LINAQKELVSK
-242 NDVPV
+242 NEVPKI
-247 TDWPLVEDF
+247 DWPIVEDYTE
-256 SKELKSDIED
+256 ELKTEIEN
-266 SYKSEVENIT
+266 SYKDEIESIT

-284 SNKQSELEEQVVE
+284 GNKQNELQEKVVE
-297 KYINEEEDNTK
+297 KYLNEDEDNTNS
-308 AIKLAFKSLV
+308 INLAFKSVV
-318 KNVVRDR
+318 KNVVRER
-325 VISGGERLDGRS
+325 VISGGSRLDGRNPS
-337 PTDIREISAEIGLLP
+337 DIREVSAEINLLP

-357 SLFLRGET
+357 SMFLRGET

-401 YSTGEAYMM
+401 YSTGEAYPM

-425 KALVPVI
+425 KALFPVI
-432 PTKIDFPYTIRVV
+432 PTKLDFPYTIRVV

-482 MGLISKDENY
+482 MGLISKDNTY

-513 GTRNVITALQLDMK
+513 GTRNAITALQLDMK

-534 VLRKALNQAMDA
+534 ILRKALKQAMDA

-556 TISTPAESLSGN
+556 TISEPAKSLSGN
-568 APRLETVELPKDKIG
+568 APRLETIELPKDKIG

-597 EETGVSVEIDDD
+597 EDTGVSVEIDDD

-620 SLAAAK
+620 SLNDAK

-638 EVDTDYDGEV
+638 EVDTDYEGEV
-648 VSVATY
+648 VSIATY

-673 HSEKRVKNPENVLNI
+673 HSELRVKNPENVLNP
-688 GDKIKVHVDSIENG
+688 GDKVKVHVDSIENG
-702 KVSLSLLEDL
+702 KISLSLVDDLE
-712 DIPEESI
+712 IPEDSI
-719 DTGGGNRGNR
+719 DSGRSNNRNR
-729 DSRPRR
+729 DSQSRR
-735 NDRSGRGNSGR
+735 NDKRRRDNR
-746 GNSGRGNSDRG
+746 DRG
-757 NRSSRQSDDSSKRKR
+757 PKGRNSKRKR
-772 VSFEDEFEKGI
+772 VSFEDEYEKGI

>member
-1 MSVTNVTCKIGD
+1 MSIDNVKVNIGNA
-13 KEIKFETGKLA
+13 EIGFETGKLA
-24 LQAPGAVVVTSGDTN
+24 LQAPGSVVVTSGDTT

-44 VANETVREGIDFFPL
+44 VANKSVRDGIDFFPL

-94 IDRPLRPSFKEGFR
+94 IDRPLRPSFKDGFR

-121 NENEYDVLALN
+121 NENEYDILALN

-139 LAGVPLDSPIGAV
+139 LAGVPLESAVGAV
-152 RMSLINDNWVPQAS
+152 RMSLINDNWVVQAT
-166 NTELEDSVFDMVIA
+166 NTELEESVFDMVVA
-180 GNLNEKGEVDIVMV
+180 GSLNPKGEIDIVMV
-194 EAGASDNAFEKIDA
+194 EAGATDNAFNKIDE
-208 GSKAPSEELVA
+208 GSAAPSENIVA
-219 DGIDSSKQFISE
+219 DGIDMSKEFISK
-231 LIAAQAELVSK
+231 LIEAQKELVAK
-242 NDVPV
+242 RDVPEIE
-247 TDWPLVEDF
+247 WPIIEDY
-256 SKELKSDIED
+256 SEELKSQISEAFGSDIE
-266 SYKSEVENIT
+266 EAMA
-276 SITDRKER
+276 ITDKAER
-284 SNKQSELEEQVVE
+284 SEKQSELQEVAVE
-297 KYINEEEDNTK
+297 KFLDEDDDNTK
-308 AIKLAFKSLV
+308 AIKLAFKSIV
-318 KNVVRDR
+318 KNTVRDR
-325 VISGGERLDGRS
+325 VLSGGARLDGRT
-337 PTDIREISAEIGLLP
+337 PTDIRNISAEINLLP

-374 MGRLEQMLDTI
+374 MSRLEQMLDTI

-401 YSTGEAYMM
+401 YSTGEAYPM

-425 KALVPVI
+425 KALVPVV
-432 PTKIDFPYTIRVV
+432 PPKVDFPYTIRVV

-482 MGLISKDENY
+482 MGLISKDDTY

-527 IEGLPSD
+527 IEGLPAD

-556 TISTPAESLSGN
+556 TIAEPAESLSGN
-568 APRLETVELPKDKIG
+568 APRLETIELPKDKIG

-590 KNIRKIE
+590 KNIKKIE
-597 EETGVSVEIDDD
+597 EETGCSVEIDDD
-609 GILTLGSTEED
+609 GILTLGSTEEEAI
-620 SLAAAK
+620 AAGK
-626 EMVMLIIDPPEV
+626 EMVMMIIDPPEA
-638 EVDTDYDGEV
+638 EVGAEYDGEI

-654 GAFINILPGRDGLL
+654 GAFVNILPGRDGLL
-668 HISKF
+668 HVSKF
-673 HSEKRVKNPENVLNI
+673 HSSKRVNNTEAVVSV
-688 GDKIKVHVDSIENG
+688 GDKVKVKVDSIENG
-702 KVSLSLLEDL
+702 KVSLSPVEDL
-712 DIPEESI
+712 EVPDDAVGDGNNKSNDRRPPRNKSNNRN
-719 DTGGGNRGNR
+719 NRGERKPKN
-729 DSRPRR
+729 
-735 NDRSGRGNSGR
+735 GGK
-746 GNSGRGNSDRG
+746 
-757 NRSSRQSDDSSKRKR
+757 SSNRKR
-772 VSFEDEFEKGI
+772 VSFEDEFEKGL

>member
-1 MSVTNVTCKIGD
+1 MSIDNVKVNIGNA
-13 KEIKFETGKLA
+13 EIGFETGKLA
-24 LQAPGAVVVTSGDTN
+24 LQAPGSVVVTSGDTT

-44 VANETVREGIDFFPL
+44 VANKSVRDGIDFFPL

-94 IDRPLRPSFKEGFR
+94 IDRPLRPSFKDGFR

-121 NENEYDVLALN
+121 NENEYDILALN

-139 LAGVPLDSPIGAV
+139 LAGVPLESAVGAV
-152 RMSLINDNWVPQAS
+152 RMSLINDNWVVQAT
-166 NTELEDSVFDMVIA
+166 NTELEESVFDMVVA
-180 GNLNEKGEVDIVMV
+180 GSLNPKGEIDIVMV
-194 EAGASDNAFEKIDA
+194 EAGATDNAFNKIDE
-208 GSKAPSEELVA
+208 GSAAPSENIVA
-219 DGIDSSKQFISE
+219 DGIDMSKEFISK
-231 LIAAQAELVSK
+231 LIEAQKELVAK
-242 NDVPV
+242 RDVPEV
-247 TDWPLVEDF
+247 DWPIIEDY
-256 SKELKSDIED
+256 SEELKSQISEAFGSDIE
-266 SYKSEVENIT
+266 T
-276 SITDRKER
+276 AMAITDRSER
-284 SNKQSELEEQVVE
+284 SEKQSALEEQAVE
-297 KYINEEEDNTK
+297 KFLDEEDDNTK
-308 AIKLAFKSLV
+308 AIKLAFKSIV
-318 KNVVRDR
+318 KNTVRER
-325 VISGGERLDGRS
+325 VLSGGARLDGRT
-337 PTDIREISAEIGLLP
+337 PTDIRNISAEINLLP

-374 MGRLEQMLDTI
+374 MSRLEQMLDTI

-401 YSTGEAYMM
+401 YSTGEAYPM

-432 PTKIDFPYTIRVV
+432 PPKIDFPYTIRVV

-482 MGLISKDENY
+482 MGLISKDDTY

-527 IEGLPSD
+527 IEGLPAD

-556 TISTPAESLSGN
+556 TIAQPAESLSGN
-568 APRLETVELPKDKIG
+568 APRLETIELPKDKIG

-590 KNIRKIE
+590 KNIKKIE
-597 EETGVSVEIDDD
+597 EETGCSVEIDDD
-609 GILTLGSTEED
+609 GILTLGSTEEEAI
-620 SLAAAK
+620 AAGK
-626 EMVMLIIDPPEV
+626 EMVMLIIDPPEA
-638 EVDTDYDGEV
+638 EVGAQYDGEV

-668 HISKF
+668 HVSKF
-673 HSEKRVKNPENVLNI
+673 HSSKRVNNTEAVVSV
-688 GDKIKVHVDSIENG
+688 GDKIKVNVDSIENG
-702 KVSLSLLEDL
+702 KVSLSPVEDL
-712 DIPEESI
+712 EIPEEAE
-719 DTGGGNRGNR
+719 GGDSKSSRDRKPSRSRNGNRNGR
-729 DSRPRR
+729 DKK
-735 NDRSGRGNSGR
+735 
-746 GNSGRGNSDRG
+746 SDNG
-757 NRSSRQSDDSSKRKR
+757 GKSSNRKR
-772 VSFEDEFEKGI
+772 VSFEDEFEKGL

>member
-59 TVDVEERMYSAGKI
+59 TVDVEERMYAAGKI

-180 GNLNEKGEVDIVMV
+180 GNLNDKGEVDIVMV

-242 NDVPV
+242 NEVPV

-256 SKELKSDIED
+256 SKELKSHIED

-325 VISGGERLDGRS
+325 VISGGPRLDGRS
-337 PTDIREISAEIGLLP
+337 PTNIREISAEIGLLP

-432 PTKIDFPYTIRVV
+432 PNKIDFPYTIRVV

-534 VLRKALNQAMDA
+534 VLRKALSQAMDA

-556 TISTPAESLSGN
+556 TISEPAESLSGN

-729 DSRPRR
+729 DSRPKR
-735 NDRSGRGNSGR
+735 NDRSGRRNSGK
-746 GNSGRGNSDRG
+746 G
-757 NRSSRQSDDSSKRKR
+757 NRSSRQSNDSSKRKR

>member
-1 MSVTNVTCKIGD
+1 MSIDNVKVNIGNA
-13 KEIKFETGKLA
+13 EVGFETGKLA
-24 LQAPGAVVVTSGDTN
+24 LQAPGSVVVTSGDTT

-44 VANETVREGIDFFPL
+44 VANKSVRDGIDFFPL

-94 IDRPLRPSFKEGFR
+94 IDRPLRPSFKDGFR

-121 NENEYDVLALN
+121 NENEYDILALN

-139 LAGVPLDSPIGAV
+139 LAGVPLESAVGAV
-152 RMSLINDNWVPQAS
+152 RMSLINDNWVVQAT
-166 NTELEDSVFDMVIA
+166 NTELEESVFDMVVA
-180 GNLNEKGEVDIVMV
+180 GSLNPKGEIDIVMV
-194 EAGASDNAFEKIDA
+194 EAGATDNAFNKIDE
-208 GSKAPSEELVA
+208 GSAAPSENIVA
-219 DGIDSSKQFISE
+219 DGIDMSKEFISK
-231 LIAAQAELVSK
+231 LIEAQKELVAK
-242 NDVPV
+242 RDVPEV
-247 TDWPLVEDF
+247 DWPIIEDF
-256 SKELKSDIED
+256 SEELKSQISEVFGSDIE
-266 SYKSEVENIT
+266 T
-276 SITDRKER
+276 AMAITDRSER
-284 SNKQSELEEQVVE
+284 SEKQSELQEQAVE
-297 KYINEEEDNTK
+297 KFLDEEDDNTK
-308 AIKLAFKSLV
+308 AIKLAFKSIV
-318 KNVVRDR
+318 KNTVRDR
-325 VISGGERLDGRS
+325 VLSGGARLDGRT
-337 PTDIREISAEIGLLP
+337 PTDIRNISAEINLLP

-374 MGRLEQMLDTI
+374 MSRLEQMLDTI

-401 YSTGEAYMM
+401 YSTGEAYPM

-432 PTKIDFPYTIRVV
+432 PPKVDFPYTIRVV

-482 MGLISKDENY
+482 MGLISKDDTY

-527 IEGLPSD
+527 IEGLPAD

-556 TISTPAESLSGN
+556 TIAEPAESLSGN
-568 APRLETVELPKDKIG
+568 APRLETIELPKDKIG

-590 KNIRKIE
+590 KNIKKIE
-597 EETGVSVEIDDD
+597 EETGCSVEIDDD
-609 GILTLGSTEED
+609 GILTLGSTEEEAI
-620 SLAAAK
+620 AAGK
-626 EMVMLIIDPPEV
+626 EMVMLIIDPPEA
-638 EVDTDYDGEV
+638 EVGAQYDGEV

-668 HISKF
+668 HVSKF
-673 HSEKRVKNPENVLNI
+673 HSSKRVNNTEAVVSV
-688 GDKIKVHVDSIENG
+688 GDKIKVNVDSIENG
-702 KVSLSLLEDL
+702 KVSLSPVEDL
-712 DIPEESI
+712 EIPEEAE
-719 DTGGGNRGNR
+719 GGDSKNSRDRKPSRSRNGNRNGR
-729 DSRPRR
+729 DKK
-735 NDRSGRGNSGR
+735 
-746 GNSGRGNSDRG
+746 SDNG
-757 NRSSRQSDDSSKRKR
+757 GKSSNRKR
-772 VSFEDEFEKGI
+772 VSFEDEFEKGL

>member
-1 MSVTNVTCKIGD
+1 MSIDNVKVDIGNA
-13 KEIKFETGKLA
+13 EIGFETGKLV
-24 LQAPGAVVVTSGDTN
+24 LQAPGSVVVTSGDTT

-44 VANETVREGIDFFPL
+44 VANKSVRDGIDFFPL

-94 IDRPLRPSFKEGFR
+94 IDRPLRPSFKDGFR

-121 NENEYDVLALN
+121 NENEYDILALN

-139 LAGVPLDSPIGAV
+139 LAGVPLESAVGAV
-152 RMSLINDNWVPQAS
+152 RMSLINDNWVVQATNS
-166 NTELEDSVFDMVIA
+166 ELEDSVFDMVVA
-180 GNLNEKGEVDIVMV
+180 GSLNPKGEIDIVMV
-194 EAGASDNAFEKIDA
+194 EAGATDNAFAKIDE
-208 GSKAPSEELVA
+208 GSAAPSENIVA
-219 DGIDSSKQFISE
+219 DGIDKSKEFIAK
-231 LIAAQAELVSK
+231 LIEAQKELVAK
-242 NDVPV
+242 RDVPEI
-247 TDWPLVEDF
+247 DWPIIEDY
-256 SKELKSDIED
+256 SEELKSQISEAFGSDIEAAM
-266 SYKSEVENIT
+266 V
-276 SITDRKER
+276 ITDRAER
-284 SNKQSELEEQVVE
+284 SEKQSELQELAVE
-297 KYINEEEDNTK
+297 KFLDEEDDNTK
-308 AIKLAFKSLV
+308 AIKLAFKSIV
-318 KNVVRDR
+318 KNTVRDR
-325 VISGGERLDGRS
+325 VLSGGARLDGRT
-337 PTDIREISAEIGLLP
+337 PTDIRNISAEINLLP

-374 MGRLEQMLDTI
+374 MSRLEQMLDTI

-401 YSTGEAYMM
+401 YSTGEAYPM

-432 PTKIDFPYTIRVV
+432 PPKVDFPYTIRVV

-482 MGLISKDENY
+482 MGLISKDDTY

-527 IEGLPSD
+527 IEGLPAD

-556 TISTPAESLSGN
+556 TIAEPAESLSGN
-568 APRLETVELPKDKIG
+568 APRLETIELPKDKIG

-590 KNIRKIE
+590 KNIKKIE
-597 EETGVSVEIDDD
+597 EETGCSVEIDDD
-609 GILTLGSTEED
+609 GILTLGSTEEEAI
-620 SLAAAK
+620 AAGK
-626 EMVMLIIDPPEV
+626 EMVMLIIDPPEA
-638 EVDTDYDGEV
+638 EVGAEYDGEV

-654 GAFINILPGRDGLL
+654 GAFVNILPGRDGLL
-668 HISKF
+668 HVSKF
-673 HSEKRVKNPENVLNI
+673 HSTKRVNNTESVVTV
-688 GDKIKVHVDSIENG
+688 GDKIKVKVDSIENG
-702 KVSLSLLEDL
+702 KVSLSPVEDL
-712 DIPEESI
+712 DVPDDAVSE
-719 DTGGGNRGNR
+719 GNNK
-729 DSRPRR
+729 S
-735 NDRSGRGNSGR
+735 NDRRPPRNRSNNRNNKGERNSKNSGK
-746 GNSGRGNSDRG
+746 
-757 NRSSRQSDDSSKRKR
+757 SSNRKR
-772 VSFEDEFEKGI
+772 VSFEDDFEKGL

>member
-1 MSVTNVTCKIGD
+1 MSIDNVKVDIG
-13 KEIKFETGKLA
+13 KAEIGFETGKLA
-24 LQAPGAVVVTSGDTN
+24 LQAPGSVVVTSGDTT

-44 VANETVREGIDFFPL
+44 VANKSVRDGIDFFPL

-94 IDRPLRPSFKEGFR
+94 IDRPLRPSFKDGFR

-121 NENEYDVLALN
+121 NENEYDILALN

-139 LAGVPLDSPIGAV
+139 LAGVPLESAVGAV
-152 RMSLINDNWVPQAS
+152 RMSLINDNWVVQATNS
-166 NTELEDSVFDMVIA
+166 ELEDSVFDMVVA
-180 GNLNEKGEVDIVMV
+180 GSLNPKGEIDIVMV
-194 EAGASDNAFEKIDA
+194 EAGATDNAFAKIDE
-208 GSKAPSEELVA
+208 GSAAPSENIVA
-219 DGIDSSKQFISE
+219 DGIDMSKEYIAK
-231 LIAAQAELVSK
+231 LIEAQKELVAK
-242 NDVPV
+242 RDVPEI
-247 TDWPLVEDF
+247 DWPIIEDYPE
-256 SKELKSDIED
+256 ELKSQISEAFSSNIEAAMA
-266 SYKSEVENIT
+266 
-276 SITDRKER
+276 ITDRAER
-284 SNKQSELEEQVVE
+284 SEKQSELQEQAVE
-297 KYINEEEDNTK
+297 KFLDEEDDNTK
-308 AIKLAFKSLV
+308 AIKLAFKSIV
-318 KNVVRDR
+318 KNTVRDR
-325 VISGGERLDGRS
+325 VLSGGARLDGRT
-337 PTDIREISAEIGLLP
+337 PTDIRNISAEINLLP

-374 MGRLEQMLDTI
+374 MSRLEQMLDTI

-401 YSTGEAYMM
+401 YSTGEAYPM

-432 PTKIDFPYTIRVV
+432 PPKIDFPYTIRVV

-482 MGLISKDENY
+482 MGLISKDDTY

-527 IEGLPSD
+527 IEGLPAD

-556 TISTPAESLSGN
+556 TIAEPAESLSGN
-568 APRLETVELPKDKIG
+568 APRLETIELPKDKIG

-590 KNIRKIE
+590 KNIKKIE
-597 EETGVSVEIDDD
+597 EETGCSVEIDDD
-609 GILTLGSTEED
+609 GILTLGSTEEEAI
-620 SLAAAK
+620 AAGK
-626 EMVMLIIDPPEV
+626 EMVMLIIDPPEA
-638 EVDTDYDGEV
+638 EVGAQYDGEV

-668 HISKF
+668 HVSKF
-673 HSEKRVKNPENVLNI
+673 HSSKRVNNTEAVVSV
-688 GDKIKVHVDSIENG
+688 GDKIKVNVDSIENG
-702 KVSLSLLEDL
+702 KVSLSPVEDL
-712 DIPEESI
+712 EIPEEAE
-719 DTGGGNRGNR
+719 GGDSKSSRDRKPSRSRNGNRNGR
-729 DSRPRR
+729 DKK
-735 NDRSGRGNSGR
+735 
-746 GNSGRGNSDRG
+746 SDNG
-757 NRSSRQSDDSSKRKR
+757 GKSSNRKR
-772 VSFEDEFEKGI
+772 VSFEDEFEKGL

>member
-1 MSVTNVTCKIGD
+1 MSIDNVKVDIG
-13 KEIKFETGKLA
+13 KAEIGFETGKLA
-24 LQAPGAVVVTSGDTN
+24 LQAPGSVVVTSGDTT

-44 VANETVREGIDFFPL
+44 VANKSVRDGIDFFPL

-94 IDRPLRPSFKEGFR
+94 IDRPLRPSFKDGFR

-121 NENEYDVLALN
+121 NENEYDILALN

-139 LAGVPLDSPIGAV
+139 LAGVPLESAVGAV
-152 RMSLINDNWVPQAS
+152 RMSLINNNWVVQATNS
-166 NTELEDSVFDMVIA
+166 ELEDSVFDMVVA
-180 GNLNEKGEVDIVMV
+180 GSLNPKGEIDIVMV
-194 EAGASDNAFEKIDA
+194 EAGATDNAFAKIDE
-208 GSKAPSEELVA
+208 GSAAPSENIVA
-219 DGIDSSKQFISE
+219 DGIDMSKEFISK
-231 LIAAQAELVSK
+231 LIEAQKELVAK
-242 NDVPV
+242 RDVPEI
-247 TDWPLVEDF
+247 DWPIIEDY
-256 SKELKSDIED
+256 SEELKSQISEAFGSDIE
-266 SYKSEVENIT
+266 T
-276 SITDRKER
+276 ATAITDRAER
-284 SNKQSELEEQVVE
+284 SEKQSELQEQAVE
-297 KYINEEEDNTK
+297 KFLDEEDDNTK
-308 AIKLAFKSLV
+308 AIKLAFKSIV
-318 KNVVRDR
+318 KNTVRDR
-325 VISGGERLDGRS
+325 VLSGGARLDGRT
-337 PTDIREISAEIGLLP
+337 PTDIRNISAEINLLP

-374 MGRLEQMLDTI
+374 MSRLEQMLDTI

-401 YSTGEAYMM
+401 YSTGEAYPM

-425 KALVPVI
+425 KALVPVV
-432 PTKIDFPYTIRVV
+432 PPKVDFPYTIRVV

-482 MGLISKDENY
+482 MGLISKDDTY

-527 IEGLPSD
+527 IEGLPAD

-556 TISTPAESLSGN
+556 TIAEPAESLSGN
-568 APRLETVELPKDKIG
+568 APRLETIELPKDKIG

-590 KNIRKIE
+590 KNIKKIE
-597 EETGVSVEIDDD
+597 EETGCSVEIDDD
-609 GILTLGSTEED
+609 GILTLGSTEEEAI
-620 SLAAAK
+620 AAGK
-626 EMVMLIIDPPEV
+626 EMVMMIIDPPEA
-638 EVDTDYDGEV
+638 EVGAEYDGEI

-654 GAFINILPGRDGLL
+654 GAFVNILPGRDGLL
-668 HISKF
+668 HVSKF
-673 HSEKRVKNPENVLNI
+673 HSSKRVNNTEAVVSV
-688 GDKIKVHVDSIENG
+688 GDKVKVKVDSIENG
-702 KVSLSLLEDL
+702 KVSLSPVEDL
-712 DIPEESI
+712 EVPDDAVGDGNNKSNDRRPPRNKSNNRN
-719 DTGGGNRGNR
+719 NRGERKPKN
-729 DSRPRR
+729 
-735 NDRSGRGNSGR
+735 GGK
-746 GNSGRGNSDRG
+746 
-757 NRSSRQSDDSSKRKR
+757 SSNRKR
-772 VSFEDEFEKGI
+772 VSFEDEFEKGL

>member
-1 MSVTNVTCKIGD
+1 MSVTNVTCKIGE

-24 LQAPGAVVVTSGDTN
+24 LQAPGAVVVTSGETN

-94 IDRPLRPSFKEGFR
+94 IDRPLRPSFNDGFR

-152 RMSLINDNWVPQAS
+152 RMSLINDNWVVQAS
-166 NTELEDSVFDMVIA
+166 NSEMEESVFDMVVA
-180 GNLNEKGEVDIVMV
+180 GNLNENNDVDIVMV
-194 EAGASDNAFEKIDA
+194 EAGATETAFDKIES
-208 GSKAPSEELVA
+208 GSTTPTEDIVA
-219 DGIDSSKQFISE
+219 DGIDKSKEYISE
-231 LIAAQAELVSK
+231 LIKAQAELVSQ
-242 NDVPV
+242 NEIPDVV
-247 TDWPLVEDF
+247 WPLIEDYTP
-256 SKELKSDIED
+256 ELLSELEEAFKSDIET
-266 SYKSEVENIT
+266 IT

-284 SNKQSELEEQVVE
+284 STKQSELEESAVE
-297 KYINEEEDNTK
+297 KYLNEDEDNSK
-308 AIKLAFKSLV
+308 AIKLAFKSIV

-325 VISGGERLDGRS
+325 VISGGARLDGRT
-337 PTDIREISAEIGLLP
+337 PTDIRNISAEIDLLP

-470 GVPIREHVAGIA
+470 GVPIKEHVAGIA
-482 MGLISKDENY
+482 MGLISKDDNY

-513 GTRNVITALQLDMK
+513 GTRNMITALQLDMK

-556 TISTPAESLSGN
+556 SISEPAESLSGN

-597 EETGVSVEIDDD
+597 EETGVSVEIDDE

-620 SLAAAK
+620 SLAEAK

-673 HSEKRVKNPENVLNI
+673 HSEKRVKNPENVVNV
-688 GDKIKVHVDSIENG
+688 GDKLKVHVDSIENG

-712 DIPEESI
+712 DIPEESV
-719 DTGGGNRGNR
+719 DTGGSNRGNR
-729 DSRPRR
+729 DSKPRR
-735 NDRSGRGNSGR
+735 NDRSDRGNSSR
-746 GNSGRGNSDRG
+746 NRRESG
-757 NRSSRQSDDSSKRKR
+757 NRNDNAKRKR

>member
-1 MSVTNVTCKIGD
+1 MSVTNVTCEIGG
-13 KEIKFETGKLA
+13 KTIKFETGKLA
-24 LQAPGAVVVTSGDTN
+24 LQAPGAVVASSGDTN

-44 VANETVREGIDFFPL
+44 VANKSVRDGIDFFPL
-59 TVDVEERMYSAGKI
+59 TVDVEERMYAAGKI

-94 IDRPLRPSFKEGFR
+94 IDRPLRPSFAEGFR

-121 NENEYDVLALN
+121 NENEYDILSLN

-139 LAGVPLDSPIGAV
+139 LAGVPLESPVGAV
-152 RMSLINDNWVPQAS
+152 RMSLIEDNWVVQATNS
-166 NTELEDSVFDMVIA
+166 EQENSIFDMVVA
-180 GNLNEKGEVDIVMV
+180 GKLNDSNEIDIVMV
-194 EAGASDNAFEKIDA
+194 EAGATDDAFEKIDA
-208 GSKAPSEELVA
+208 GSVAPSENIVA
-219 DGIDSSKQFISE
+219 DGIDLSKEYIAT
-231 LIAAQAELVSK
+231 LINAQKELVGM
-242 NDVPV
+242 NQVPV
-247 TDWPLVEDF
+247 VEWPLVEDY
-256 SKELKSDIED
+256 SAELKASIDG
-266 SYKSEVENIT
+266 SYKTKVEEVMA
-276 SITDRKER
+276 ITDRSER
-284 SNKQSELEEQVVE
+284 SEKQSELQDQAVEEFT
-297 KYINEEEDNTK
+297 NDEEDNTK

-318 KNVVRDR
+318 KSVVRDR
-325 VISGGERLDGRS
+325 VVAGGLRLDGRT
-337 PTDIREISAEIGLLP
+337 PTDIRNISAEINLLP
-352 TVHGS
+352 MVHGS

-374 MGRLEQMLDTI
+374 MSRLEQMLDTI

-425 KALVPVI
+425 KAMVPVI
-432 PTKIDFPYTIRVV
+432 PGKVDFPYTIRVV

-482 MGLISKDENY
+482 MGLISKDSNY

-513 GTRNVITALQLDMK
+513 GTRGVITALQLDMK

-546 RHHILDIMED
+546 RHHILDVMED
-556 TISTPAESLSGN
+556 TISEPAEKLSGN

-609 GILTLGSTEED
+609 GILTLGSTEEEG
-620 SLAAAK
+620 LEAAK

-648 VSVATY
+648 VSIATY

-673 HSEKRVKNPENVLNI
+673 HSEKRVSNPENILSA

-702 KVSLSLLEDL
+702 KISLSLLEDL
-712 DIPEESI
+712 EIPEESV
-719 DTGGGNRGNR
+719 DKGGSKKNSNRSDNK
-729 DSRPRR
+729 RR
-735 NDRSGRGNSGR
+735 NDRPNNR
-746 GNSGRGNSDRG
+746 
-757 NRSSRQSDDSSKRKR
+757 NRSDKPRGDKPNNDSPKRKR
-772 VSFEDEFEKGI
+772 VSFEDDFEKGI

>member
-1 MSVTNVTCKIGD
+1 MSIDNVKVSIGNSD
-13 KEIKFETGKLA
+13 IAFETGKLA
-24 LQAPGAVVVTSGDTN
+24 LQAPGSVLVTSGETN

-44 VANETVREGIDFFPL
+44 VANKSVRDGIDFFPL

-94 IDRPLRPSFKEGFR
+94 IDRPLRPSFKDGFR

-121 NENEYDVLALN
+121 NENEYDILALN

-139 LAGVPLDSPIGAV
+139 LAGVPLESAVGAV
-152 RMSLINDNWVPQAS
+152 RMSLINDTWIAQAT
-166 NTELEDSVFDMVIA
+166 NTELEESVFDMVVA
-180 GNLNEKGEVDIVMV
+180 GSLNSKGEVDIVMV
-194 EAGASDNAFEKIDA
+194 EAGASDDAFEKIDN
-208 GSKAPSEELVA
+208 GSTAPSENIVA
-219 DGIDSSKQFISE
+219 DGIDLSKEYIAK
-231 LIAAQAELVSK
+231 LIEAQKELVSK
-242 NDVPV
+242 REVPV
-247 TDWPLVEDF
+247 VDWPIVEDY
-256 SKELKSDIED
+256 SDELKA
-266 SYKSEVENIT
+266 KIT
-276 SITDRKER
+276 DEYYEKVDSITALTDRSER
-284 SNKQSELEEQVVE
+284 SEKQSELQDEVIE
-297 KYINEEEDNTK
+297 KFLDDETDNTK

-318 KNVVRDR
+318 KSTVRNR
-325 VISGGERLDGRS
+325 VLTGGPRLDGRT
-337 PTDIREISAEIGLLP
+337 PTDIRNISSEINLLP

-374 MGRLEQMLDTI
+374 MSRLEQMLDTI

-401 YSTGEAYMM
+401 YSTGEAYPM

-432 PTKIDFPYTIRVV
+432 PPKIDFPYTIRVV

-482 MGLISKDENY
+482 MGLISNDDTY

-534 VLRKALNQAMDA
+534 ILRGALNQAMDA

-556 TISTPAESLSGN
+556 TIAEPAENLSGN
-568 APRLETVELPKDKIG
+568 APRLETIELPKDKIG

-597 EETGVSVEIDDD
+597 EETGCSVEIDDE
-609 GILTLGSTEED
+609 GILTLGSTEEEAI
-620 SLAAAK
+620 AAGK
-626 EMVMLIIDPPEV
+626 EMVMLIIDPPEA
-638 EVDTDYDGEV
+638 EVGAEYDGEG

-654 GAFINILPGRDGLL
+654 GAFVNILPGRDGLL
-668 HISKF
+668 HVSKF
-673 HSEKRVKNPENVLNI
+673 HSTKRVNNTEAVVKN
-688 GDKIKVHVDSIENG
+688 GDKIKVKVDSIENG
-702 KVSLSLLEDL
+702 KVSLSPVEDL
-712 DIPEESI
+712 DIPDDAVGESKGKSG
-719 DTGGGNRGNR
+719 DRKP
-729 DSRPRR
+729 SRPRNNNR
-735 NDRSGRGNSGR
+735 N
-746 GNSGRGNSDRG
+746 
-757 NRSSRQSDDSSKRKR
+757 NRSDKKTENNNKSSNRKR
-772 VSFEDEFEKGI
+772 VSFEDEFEKGL

>member
-1 MSVTNVTCKIGD
+1 
-13 KEIKFETGKLA
+13 
-24 LQAPGAVVVTSGDTN
+24 
-39 VLVTT
+39 
-44 VANETVREGIDFFPL
+44 
-59 TVDVEERMYSAGKI
+59 
-73 PGGFFRR
+73 
-80 EGRQTE
+80 
-86 KAILACRL
+86 
-94 IDRPLRPSFKEGFR
+94 
-108 CETQIIATVLSVD
+108 
-121 NENEYDVLALN
+121 
-132 AASLGLQ
+132 
-139 LAGVPLDSPIGAV
+139 
-152 RMSLINDNWVPQAS
+152 MSLINDNWVVQATNS
-166 NTELEDSVFDMVIA
+166 EQEESIFDMVVA
-180 GNLNEKGEVDIVMV
+180 GKLNANNEVDIVMV
-194 EAGASDNAFEKIDA
+194 EAGATDNSFEKIDA
-208 GSKAPSEELVA
+208 GSVAPSENIVA
-219 DGIDSSKQFISE
+219 DGIDMSKDFIAT
-231 LIAAQAELVSK
+231 LINAQKELVAM

-247 TDWPLVEDF
+247 VEWPLVEDY
-256 SKELKSDIED
+256 STELKTSIDTAYQGKVE
-266 SYKSEVENIT
+266 EVMA
-276 SITDRKER
+276 ITDRSER
-284 SNKQSELEEQVVE
+284 SEKQSELQDMVLEEFT
-297 KYINEEEDNTK
+297 NEEGNNTK

-318 KNVVRDR
+318 KTVVRDR
-325 VISGGERLDGRS
+325 VIDGGPRLDGRT
-337 PTDIREISAEIGLLP
+337 PTDIRNISAEINLLP
-352 TVHGS
+352 MVHGS

-374 MGRLEQMLDTI
+374 MSRLEQMLDTI

-425 KALVPVI
+425 KAMIPVI
-432 PTKIDFPYTIRVV
+432 PVKVDFPYTIRVV

-482 MGLISKDENY
+482 MGLISKDDNY

-513 GTRNVITALQLDMK
+513 GTRGVITALQLDMK

-534 VLRKALNQAMDA
+534 VLRKALTQAMDA

-556 TISTPAESLSGN
+556 AISEPADKLSGN

-609 GILTLGSTEED
+609 GILTLGSTEEEG
-620 SLAAAK
+620 LAAAK

-648 VSVATY
+648 VSIATY

-673 HSEKRVKNPENVLNI
+673 HSEKRVSNPENILSA

-702 KVSLSLLEDL
+702 KISLSLLEDL
-712 DIPEESI
+712 EIPEESV
-719 DTGGGNRGNR
+719 DKGGSRKDSKRPDNR
-729 DSRPRR
+729 RR
-735 NDRSGRGNSGR
+735 NDRPN
-746 GNSGRGNSDRG
+746 
-757 NRSSRQSDDSSKRKR
+757 NRNRNDKPREEKPSNDSPKRKR
-772 VSFEDEFEKGI
+772 VSFEDDFEKGI

>member
-1 MSVTNVTCKIGD
+1 MSIDNVKVNIGNA
-13 KEIKFETGKLA
+13 EIGFETGKLA
-24 LQAPGAVVVTSGDTN
+24 LQAPGSVVVTSGDTT

-44 VANETVREGIDFFPL
+44 VANKSVRDGIDFFPL

-94 IDRPLRPSFKEGFR
+94 IDRPLRPSFKDGFR

-121 NENEYDVLALN
+121 NENEYDILALN

-139 LAGVPLDSPIGAV
+139 LAGVPLESAVGAV
-152 RMSLINDNWVPQAS
+152 RMSLINDNWVVQAT
-166 NTELEDSVFDMVIA
+166 NTELEESVFDMVVA
-180 GNLNEKGEVDIVMV
+180 GSLNPKGEIDIVMV
-194 EAGASDNAFEKIDA
+194 EAGATDNAFNKIDE
-208 GSKAPSEELVA
+208 GSAAPSENIVA
-219 DGIDSSKQFISE
+219 DGIDMSKEFIAK
-231 LIAAQAELVSK
+231 LIEAQKELVAK
-242 NDVPV
+242 RDVPEI
-247 TDWPLVEDF
+247 DWPIVEDY
-256 SKELKSDIED
+256 SEELKSQISEAFGSDIEAAM
-266 SYKSEVENIT
+266 V
-276 SITDRKER
+276 ITDRAER
-284 SNKQSELEEQVVE
+284 SEKQSELQELAVE
-297 KYINEEEDNTK
+297 KFLDEEDDNTK
-308 AIKLAFKSLV
+308 AIKLAFKSIV
-318 KNVVRDR
+318 KNTVRDR
-325 VISGGERLDGRS
+325 VLSGGARLDGRT
-337 PTDIREISAEIGLLP
+337 PTDIRNISAEINLLP

-374 MGRLEQMLDTI
+374 MSRLEQMLDTI

-401 YSTGEAYMM
+401 YSTGEAYPM

-432 PTKIDFPYTIRVV
+432 PPKVDFPYTIRVV

-482 MGLISKDENY
+482 MGLISKDDTY

-527 IEGLPSD
+527 IEGLPAD

-556 TISTPAESLSGN
+556 TIAEPAESLSGN
-568 APRLETVELPKDKIG
+568 APRLETIELPKDKIG

-590 KNIRKIE
+590 KNIKKIE
-597 EETGVSVEIDDD
+597 EETGCTVEIDDD
-609 GILTLGSTEED
+609 GILTLGSTEEEAI
-620 SLAAAK
+620 AAGK
-626 EMVMLIIDPPEV
+626 EMVMLIIDPPEA
-638 EVDTDYDGEV
+638 EVGAEYDGEV

-654 GAFINILPGRDGLL
+654 GAFVNILPGRDGLL
-668 HISKF
+668 HVSKF
-673 HSEKRVKNPENVLNI
+673 HSTKRVNNTESVVTV
-688 GDKIKVHVDSIENG
+688 GDKIKVKVDSIENG
-702 KVSLSLLEDL
+702 KVSLSPVEDL
-712 DIPEESI
+712 DVPDDAVSEGNNKSN
-719 DTGGGNRGNR
+719 DRRPPRNRSNNRNNRGE
-729 DSRPRR
+729 R
-735 NDRSGRGNSGR
+735 NSKNSGK
-746 GNSGRGNSDRG
+746 
-757 NRSSRQSDDSSKRKR
+757 SSNRKR
-772 VSFEDEFEKGI
+772 VSFEDDFEKGL

>member
-1 MSVTNVTCKIGD
+1 MSIDNVKVNIGNA
-13 KEIKFETGKLA
+13 EIGFETGKLA
-24 LQAPGAVVVTSGDTN
+24 LQAPGSVVVTSGDTT

-44 VANETVREGIDFFPL
+44 VANKSVRDGIDFFPL

-94 IDRPLRPSFKEGFR
+94 IDRPLRPSFKDGFR

-121 NENEYDVLALN
+121 NENEYDILALN

-139 LAGVPLDSPIGAV
+139 LAGVPLESAVGAV
-152 RMSLINDNWVPQAS
+152 RMSLINDNWVVQAT
-166 NTELEDSVFDMVIA
+166 NTELEESVFDMVVA
-180 GNLNEKGEVDIVMV
+180 GSLNPKGEIDIVMV
-194 EAGASDNAFEKIDA
+194 EAGATDNAFNKIDE
-208 GSKAPSEELVA
+208 GSAAPSENIVA
-219 DGIDSSKQFISE
+219 DGIDMSKEFISK
-231 LIAAQAELVSK
+231 LIEAQKELVAK
-242 NDVPV
+242 RDVPEV
-247 TDWPLVEDF
+247 DWPIIEDY
-256 SKELKSDIED
+256 SEELKSQISEAFGSDIETAMA
-266 SYKSEVENIT
+266 V
-276 SITDRKER
+276 TDRSER
-284 SNKQSELEEQVVE
+284 SEKQSELEEQAVE
-297 KYINEEEDNTK
+297 KFLDEEDDNTK
-308 AIKLAFKSLV
+308 AIKLAFKSIV
-318 KNVVRDR
+318 KNTVRDR
-325 VISGGERLDGRS
+325 VLSGGARLDGRT
-337 PTDIREISAEIGLLP
+337 PTDIRNISAEINLLP

-374 MGRLEQMLDTI
+374 MSRLEQMLDTI

-401 YSTGEAYMM
+401 YSTGEAYPM

-432 PTKIDFPYTIRVV
+432 PPKVDFPYTIRVV

-482 MGLISKDENY
+482 MGLISKDDTY

-527 IEGLPSD
+527 IEGLPAD

-556 TISTPAESLSGN
+556 TIAEPAESLSGN
-568 APRLETVELPKDKIG
+568 APRLETIELPKDKIG

-590 KNIRKIE
+590 KNIKKIE
-597 EETGVSVEIDDD
+597 EETGCSVEIDDD
-609 GILTLGSTEED
+609 GILTLGSTEEEAI
-620 SLAAAK
+620 AAGK
-626 EMVMLIIDPPEV
+626 EMVMLIIDPPEA
-638 EVDTDYDGEV
+638 EVGAEYDGEV

-668 HISKF
+668 HVSRF
-673 HSEKRVKNPENVLNI
+673 HSSKRVNNTEAVVSV
-688 GDKIKVHVDSIENG
+688 GDKIKVTVDSIENG
-702 KVSLSLLEDL
+702 KVSLSPVEDL
-712 DIPEESI
+712 EIPEEAE
-719 DTGGGNRGNR
+719 GGDSKNSRDRKPSRSRNGNRNGR
-729 DSRPRR
+729 DKK
-735 NDRSGRGNSGR
+735 
-746 GNSGRGNSDRG
+746 SDNG
-757 NRSSRQSDDSSKRKR
+757 GKSSNRKR
-772 VSFEDEFEKGI
+772 VSFEDEFEKGL